1 MAESNRKAINR
12 EEMMNRTMQEILNLS
27 DTKKLLKQEK
37 INSKKHECIGAV
49 VQVLG
54 QYFDIKVSF
63 PNNWDKDFVSLIK
76 NSKFVYNDVFLQ
88 KDWYT
93 KDCGVLVTFGEDD
106 NFPVALFPSGNGYKM
121 FEPQTMTWKKLDKE
135 SAEKLSLK
143 AFCFYSRLPDR
154 KIGLQD
160 LLRLVVKQVRKHDL
174 FSLIIA
180 TVVISTISLFF
191 PIIMKVILDEII
203 PQSHQTSLF
212 TTGVFLLAFLP
223 AQFLFQFMQMFI
235 RVRME
240 TKTYSSL
247 LTAVWYRVLYC
258 KSRFFRRFTVGDLAN
273 RINCVGKIYK
283 TIQEN
288 FIEIIFCSLIMI
300 INLVLMIF
308 YNAKIALLSLSIVM
322 IWGILMIPQDKLLM
336 LLHKDIGEINGKLS
350 GYLLQLIKGI
360 SKIQVAAA
368 ENTAFFQWTTIFAPL
383 AGKERDSYLLQS
395 KMQRSYLLMQCVV
408 IAMIYF
414 VVIQNVSSFSVG
426 KFAAFMTAL
435 SAYFAATWIFF
446 EAVMKCLL
454 EMTQYKRVEP
464 IFVEEPETSGGKS
477 SPGVLSGAI
486 DVQHVTFRYSQKD
499 SAVLKDISL
508 SIKPGEFVAFVGT
521 SGCGKSTLMR
531 LLLGF
536 ETPESGNIKFD
547 GQDLITLDCKAVRK
561 QFGVV
566 LQQGKILSA
575 DIYGNIAAAVADLS
589 MEEAWNAAEAAGI
602 AEDIREMPMGMYT
615 QISDNGGNLS
625 GGQRQRLLIA
635 RAIARKP
642 KILFFDEA
650 TSALDNKTQ
659 ALVSQNIERLNATRI
674 VIAHRLTTIK
684 NADKIFVFSKGCIEE
699 CGTYEELMKAKGLF
713 YQLAKA
719 QTI

>member
-1 MAESNRKAINR
+1 MAESNAKAINR
-12 EEMMNRTMQEILNLS
+12 EEMTNRTIREVLNLC
-27 DTKKLLKQEK
+27 DTKKILKQEK
-37 INSKKHECIGAV
+37 INSRKHECIGAV

-63 PNNWDKDFVSLIK
+63 PNNWDKDFVSLIN

-93 KDCGVLVTFGEDD
+93 KDCGVIVTFWEDN
-106 NFPVALFPSGNGYKM
+106 NFPVALFPNGNGYKM

-143 AFCFYSRLPDR
+143 AYCFYSRLPDR
-154 KIGLQD
+154 KIGLKD
-160 LLRLVVKQVRKHDL
+160 LLRLVAKQVRMYDL

-180 TVVISTISLFF
+180 TVVISVISLSF
-191 PIIMKVILDEII
+191 PVIMRIILDEII
-203 PQSHQTSLF
+203 PQSHENALF

-223 AQFLFQFMQMFI
+223 AQFLFQFVQMFI

-240 TKTYSSL
+240 TKTYCSL
-247 LTAVWYRVLYC
+247 LTAVWYRILYC
-258 KSRFFRRFTVGDLAN
+258 RSQFFRKFTVGDLAN
-273 RINCVGKIYK
+273 RINSVGKIYK

-288 FIEIIFCSLIMI
+288 LIEIIFCGLIMI

-308 YNAKIALLSLSIVM
+308 YNAKIALLSLAVVM
-322 IWGILMIPQDKLLM
+322 IWGFFMIPQNKILM
-336 LLHKDIGEINGKLS
+336 MLHKDIGDVSGKLS
-350 GYLLQLIKGI
+350 GFLLQLIKGI

-368 ENTAFFQWTTIFAPL
+368 ENTAFFQWTAIFAPM
-383 AGKERDSYLLQS
+383 AGKERDSYLSQA
-395 KMQRSYLLMQCVV
+395 KMRRSYLLMQCVV
-408 IAMIYF
+408 IGMIYF
-414 VVIQNVSSFSVG
+414 VVVQKASLFSVG
-426 KFAAFMTAL
+426 KFAAFMTVL
-435 SAYFAATWIFF
+435 SAFFTATWTFF
-446 EAVMKCLL
+446 EATMKCLL
-454 EMTQYKRVEP
+454 AITQYKRTEP
-464 IFVEEPETSGGKS
+464 ILEEEPETSGGKA

-486 DVQHVTFRYSQKD
+486 DVQHVTFRYSQK
-499 SAVLKDISL
+499 SPAVLKDISL

-536 ETPESGNIKFD
+536 EMPESGNIKFD
-547 GQDLITLDCKAVRK
+547 GQDLVTLDCKAVRK

-566 LQQGKILSA
+566 LQQGKILST

-615 QISDNGGNLS
+615 QISDGGGNLS

-659 ALVSQNIERLNATRI
+659 ALVSQNIEKLNATRL

-684 NADKIFVFSKGCIEE
+684 NADRIFVFSKGCIEE
-699 CGTYEELMKAKGLF
+699 CGTYEELMKAEGLF

-719 QTI
+719 QTL